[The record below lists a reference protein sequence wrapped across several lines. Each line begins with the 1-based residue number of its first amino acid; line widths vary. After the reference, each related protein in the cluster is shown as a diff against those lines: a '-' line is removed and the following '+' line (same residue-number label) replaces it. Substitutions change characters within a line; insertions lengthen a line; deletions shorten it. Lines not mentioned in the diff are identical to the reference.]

1 MTPAEVSR
9 YVESRQRVMKREAK
23 EQAARDWTLADLI
36 GRSVSR
42 IYSKDAKL
50 PEVWEAYPALF
61 SEERERIVEEREKRQ
76 DELSAQRFKQFAQ
89 SFNKK
94 LNKEVAKLN
103 E

>member
-1 MTPAEVSR
+1 MTPAEVGR

-42 IYSKDAKL
+42 LYSKDAKM
-50 PEVWEAYPALF
+50 PEIWEAYPALF
-61 SEERERIVEEREKRQ
+61 GEEKRAIEEERERRQ

-89 SFNKK
+89 SFSKR